1 MYILDSL
8 TNIITSEQL
17 NQLREFLKTSKWNY
31 KVPGGF
37 VTNFPQRQVNTYGD
51 GRYIDNNSNLRG
63 SYWSSTFW
71 TAKQTQNDV
80 TLETKTEPIPDQL
93 CQIIPTLRNYLKKL
107 FPDNSMTKYTF
118 NIAVCNNYTESSM
131 NIAGHTDDDYWY
143 PKEIQNRPMF
153 ASLTFYLDGTPVHDS
168 FYSRFQLYIDGKW
181 KDVKLDDNS
190 VLFMSSDIPHRVL
203 KHKKKD
209 IPYFKPRINIT
220 LRSTYSIKTNPLLH
234 NICVANHTRYYR
246 APFALVSHP
255 SIDKCKLDD
264 LLQNYNTFCDNN
276 DYNHLVSKQTI
287 EHNNLKKKELID
299 TYKSYIEEYGFDEV
313 YQYKSNM
320 VIETLF
326 NVVCY
331 VKLKFDK
338 NKKSNNNHSN
348 NQVNACLV

>member
-1 MYILDSL
+1 MYVLDSL
-8 TNIITSEQL
+8 TNIVSQKQL
-17 NQLREFLKTSKWNY
+17 NELRDFLKNADWNY

-37 VTNFPQRQVNTYGD
+37 VTNFPQRKVNTYGD
-51 GRYIDNNSNLRG
+51 GKYIDNNCNLKG

-80 TLETKTEPIPDQL
+80 TLETKTEPIPKQL
-93 CQIIPTLRNYLKKL
+93 CHIIPTLRNYLKKL

-118 NIAVCNNYTESSM
+118 NIAVCNNYTEPSM

-143 PKEIQNRPMF
+143 PKEIESRPMF

-181 KDVKLDDNS
+181 QDVKLDDNS
-190 VLFMSSDIPHRVL
+190 ILFMSSDIPHRVL

-209 IPYFKPRINIT
+209 IPHFKPRINIT
-220 LRSTYSIKTNPLLH
+220 LRSTYSIKINPLLH

-246 APFALVSHP
+246 SPYALVSHP
-255 SIDKCKLDD
+255 SIDKYKLDD
-264 LLQNYNTFCDNN
+264 LLINYNTFCDNN
-276 DYNHLVSKQTI
+276 NYSHLLSKQTI
-287 EHNNLKKKELID
+287 EHSNSKKKELID
-299 TYKSYIEEYGFDEV
+299 IYKSYIEKYNFDEV

-320 VIETLF
+320 VIETLY

-338 NKKSNNNHSN
+338 NIKSNN
-348 NQVNACLV
+348 QLDACLV